1 MRRRAG
7 LWRSDRVLTPSGA
20 KTKRK
25 LDRPSL
31 AHNCVANVNSDR
43 NGQVRMAAKYRRIA
57 DRLER
62 DIRAGLFAHEQR
74 LPGEI
79 DLARSFD
86 VSRST
91 IRQALSRLQE
101 DGLIETWSGAGSFV
115 CYNGARL
122 DDGLGWSRA
131 LAPHGV
137 AAQARILRFE
147 RIADETLAKRLGLG
161 SSAFLAL
168 DRVRSTKAGR
178 PVSLER
184 SRLPWRDAFAEV
196 LEQGLVGG
204 SLRQTLES
212 MQIRPAGGTETVAL
226 ARLSASEAKALQQ
239 PEAEPYL
246 ATVRVAHDLSGEIVE
261 WVRSLLHPAHFTL
274 QLSFGEGR
282 R

>member
-1 MRRRAG
+1 
-7 LWRSDRVLTPSGA
+7 V
-20 KTKRK
+20 
-25 LDRPSL
+25 
-31 AHNCVANVNSDR
+31 
-43 NGQVRMAAKYRRIA
+43 AAKYRRIA
-57 DRLER
+57 ERLGR
-62 DIRAGLFAHEQR
+62 DIRSGVLRHEQR

-101 DGLIETWSGAGSFV
+101 EGLIETWSGAGSFV

-122 DDGLGWSRA
+122 DDGLGWSQA

-147 RIADETLAKRLGLG
+147 KIADAALAARLELA

-168 DRVRSTKAGR
+168 DRVRSTKAGK
-178 PVSLER
+178 PISLER
-184 SRLPWRDAFAEV
+184 SRMPWRAEFGEV
-196 LEQGLVGG
+196 LIRGLVGG

-212 MQIRPAGGTETVAL
+212 LEIRPVGGTETVAL
-226 ARLSASEAKALQQ
+226 ARLAAAEAKELQQ
-239 PEAEPYL
+239 PEAEPFL
-246 ATVRVAHDLSGEIVE
+246 ATVRVARDLSGSIVE

-274 QLSFGEGR
+274 QLRFGEGR